1 MIMASASSIK
11 QEVNQTRQSIQTLQY
26 TKISAAPDDLRNL
39 VAELDTVRETFRAAS
54 RMSNVGFDAFIAA
67 LDDVTHKLKSAA
79 RLLDDIRL

>member
-11 QEVNQTRQSIQTLQY
+11 QEVSQTRQSMQTLQY
-26 TKISAAPDDLRNL
+26 TKISAAPDDLRTL

-54 RMSNVGFDAFIAA
+54 RMSNVGSDAFIAA
-67 LDDVTHKLKSAA
+67 MDDVTHKLKSAA